1 MLLGIWSA
9 FFWSTP
15 TADDVVALVE
25 GTSISTVLR
34 RGFPHESTKKEDR
47 QQQQQQQQ
55 PEPSETNEERH
66 YYVDVKKC
74 LMEHVTREPGGT
86 YEEGEVFRIK
96 SWSMSYTKK
105 RCPLGSGN
113 GASDT
118 LGEESLWGK
127 KKKKNNAWKIDIRS
141 FIVNGKEVPRP
152 ANQLSFLY
160 VSEPCHS
167 KQSGCTT

>member
-1 MLLGIWSA
+1 MLVGIWSA

-34 RGFPHESTKKEDR
+34 RGFPPESTKKEDR
-47 QQQQQQQQ
+47 QQQQQQR

-66 YYVDVKKC
+66 YYVNVKKC

-86 YEEGEVFRIK
+86 YEEGEVFSIK

-105 RCPLGSGN
+105 RCPFGSENSTSG
-113 GASDT
+113 T
-118 LGEESLWGK
+118 LGESLWGK
-127 KKKKNNAWKIDIRS
+127 KKKKNNKNVWKIDIRS

-160 VSEPCHS
+160 VSEP
-167 KQSGCTT
+167 